1 MTLWQASICC
11 TTKGLDGAVKTIF
24 PASEKNIAS
33 TTHERKP
40 DQSICITPRKK

>member
-11 TTKGLDGAVKTIF
+11 TTKGLECAVKIIL

-33 TTHERKP
+33 MTHERKL
-40 DQSICITPRKK
+40 DQSICITPSKK